1 MSFLFYYYCNF
12 SISIWLKGEDLEVGL
27 VIDLK
32 NKDVKVAYEVDEHMV
47 MKLTISENNEIFFNP
62 QQNEWSLLGRMENWV
77 KFDEVQIDEPVRLFY
92 SLFIY

>member
-1 MSFLFYYYCNF
+1 M
-12 SISIWLKGEDLEVGL
+12 KGDDLEDGL

-32 NKDVKVAYEVDEHMV
+32 SKDVKVAYEVDEHMV

-77 KFDEVQIDEPVRLFY
+77 KFDEIQIDEPVRLFY
-92 SLFIY
+92 SLFIH

>member
-1 MSFLFYYYCNF
+1 M
-12 SISIWLKGEDLEVGL
+12 KGDDLEDGL

-32 NKDVKVAYEVDEHMV
+32 SKDVKVAYEVDEHMV

-77 KFDEVQIDEPVRLFY
+77 KFDEVQIDEPVRLY
-92 SLFIY
+92 ISPSNTSEKN